1 MPLTRR
7 NALTH
12 GAALFAAAWSA
23 PQIAFAAES
32 PSVAALDKSDLIY
45 LSPIVSDGKDSAC
58 HGEVWFVHHDR
69 EIFVV
74 TQSNAWRAEAT
85 RRGFNRARIWIG
97 EFGAWKSAKKRYLS
111 APYLEIQGQLESN
124 NEVHAEVLSV
134 FGQKYAAEWGTW
146 GPRFSN
152 GLADGSRVLLRYKV
166 AS

>member
-7 NALTH
+7 NALTR

-85 RRGFNRARIWIG
+85 RRGFN
-97 EFGAWKSAKKRYLS
+97 LS
-111 APYLEIQGQLESN
+111 LI
-124 NEVHAEVLSV
+124 HI
-134 FGQKYAAEWGTW
+134 
-146 GPRFSN
+146 
-152 GLADGSRVLLRYKV
+152 
-166 AS
+166 